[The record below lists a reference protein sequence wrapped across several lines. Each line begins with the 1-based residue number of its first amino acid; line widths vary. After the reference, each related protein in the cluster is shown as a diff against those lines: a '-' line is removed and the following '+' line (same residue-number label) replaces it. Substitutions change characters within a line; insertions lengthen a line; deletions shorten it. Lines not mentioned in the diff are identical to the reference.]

1 MGVSFESVKSRA
13 LPRDL
18 ALRLAIG
25 RAIEAL
31 AVYKATQE
39 MSRTSLDAV
48 RRLAEMLSVEAE
60 PLRAGRS
67 LGDYGREA
75 PLILAASRAIEAG
88 GLDDLITRLNET
100 ALALNRIAN
109 QRGGSEAEIDAL
121 IGMLVSLRRAIAVSR
136 STVSEKRSRRA
147 S

>member
-1 MGVSFESVKSRA
+1 MGVSFESVRSRA

-31 AVYKATQE
+31 AIYLATEE
-39 MSRTSLDAV
+39 MTSVGLDAV
-48 RRLAEMLSVEAE
+48 KRLAEMLTVEAE

-67 LGDYGREA
+67 IGDYGREA
-75 PLILAASRAIEAG
+75 PLILAASQVIEAG
-88 GLDDLITRLNET
+88 RMEDLITSLNEASV
-100 ALALNRIAN
+100 ALSQIAI
-109 QRGGSEAEIDAL
+109 QGGAPRAEVDAL
-121 IGMLVSLRRAIAVSR
+121 IKMLVSLRRVIAVSR
-136 STVSEKRSRRA
+136 TTVSEKRPRRP

>member
-1 MGVSFESVKSRA
+1 MGTSFESVKSRA

-31 AVYKATQE
+31 AIYAATDQ
-39 MSRTSLDAV
+39 MTNAGLDALK
-48 RRLAEMLSVEAE
+48 RLAEMLKLEAE

-75 PLILAASRAIEAG
+75 PLLLAASQAIEVEG
-88 GLDDLITRLNET
+88 MESLISRLNE
-100 ALALNRIAN
+100 AAVALNRIATH
-109 QRGGSEAEIDAL
+109 GGGQHTEVDEL
-121 IGMLVSLRRAIAVSR
+121 IKMLISLRRVIAVSR
-136 STVSEKRSRRA
+136 TTVSEKRPRRA

>member
-1 MGVSFESVKSRA
+1 
-13 LPRDL
+13 L

-31 AVYKATQE
+31 AIYKATQE
-39 MSRTSLDAV
+39 INTSGLDAV
-48 RRLAEMLSVEAE
+48 KRLAEMLKLEAE

-75 PLILAASRAIEAG
+75 PLILAASQAIQAG
-88 GLDDLITRLNET
+88 DMSDLISRLNE
-100 ALALNRIAN
+100 AAIALNRIAAN
-109 QRGGSEAEIDAL
+109 NGGPVVEVDAL
-121 IGMLVSLRRAIAVSR
+121 IATLGSLRRAIAVSR
-136 STVSEKRSRRA
+136 TTVSERRTRRP

>member
-1 MGVSFESVKSRA
+1 MSVSSESVKSRA

-31 AVYKATQE
+31 AIYKATQE
-39 MSRTSLDAV
+39 ISASGLDAV
-48 RRLAEMLSVEAE
+48 KRLAEMLKLEAE

-75 PLILAASRAIEAG
+75 PLILAASQAIQAG
-88 GLDDLITRLNET
+88 DMSDLISRLND
-100 ALALNRIAN
+100 AAIALNRIAAHN
-109 QRGGSEAEIDAL
+109 DGPVVEVDAL
-121 IGMLVSLRRAIAVSR
+121 IATLGSLRRAIAVSR
-136 STVSEKRSRRA
+136 TKVAERRTRRP

>member
-1 MGVSFESVKSRA
+1 MGTSFESVKSRA

-31 AVYKATQE
+31 AIYLATDE
-39 MSRTSLDAV
+39 MTNTGLDALK
-48 RRLAEMLSVEAE
+48 RLAEMLKLEAE

-75 PLILAASRAIEAG
+75 PLLLAASQAIEVEG
-88 GLDDLITRLNET
+88 MENLISRLNE
-100 ALALNRIAN
+100 AAVALNRIAT
-109 QRGGSEAEIDAL
+109 QGGGQHNEVDEL
-121 IGMLVSLRRAIAVSR
+121 IKMLVSLRHVIAVSR
-136 STVSEKRSRRA
+136 TTVSEKRPRRA